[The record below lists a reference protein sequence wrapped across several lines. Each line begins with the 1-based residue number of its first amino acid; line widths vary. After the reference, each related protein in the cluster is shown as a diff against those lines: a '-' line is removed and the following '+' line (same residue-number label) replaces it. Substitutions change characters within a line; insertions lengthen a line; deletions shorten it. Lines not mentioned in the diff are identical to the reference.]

1 MRMFIN
7 VDLVIGII
15 QVVDSMEAFEVV
27 AQVVYLMVLQHLII
41 HVFVLFMVEVNDNF
55 VEKMDNVIVE
65 TWKV

>member
-65 TWKV
+65 T